1 MKRWSLE
8 LQPHTGGLEVA
19 RMNPD
24 ETIEI
29 LASCT
34 YEQVKQGERYDF
46 AIPLV
51 RGPDVRDFLQEAM
64 DLGYRMGLRPSK
76 GEDVAAVKQHLQ
88 DMRAIAFH
96 TLKMPSQ
103 S

>member
-8 LQPHTGGLEVA
+8 LPPHIQGLEIARINEDGSYDLLIDATFQRVA
-19 RMNPD
+19 QGVVKP
-24 ETIEI
+24 
-29 LASCT
+29 AT
-34 YEQVKQGERYDF
+34 YPFVQGHDLR
-46 AIPLV
+46 P
-51 RGPDVRDFLQEAM
+51 FLQEAM

-76 GEDVAAVKQHLQ
+76 GEDVAAVQRHLQ